1 MRTYLK
7 LILSVIVLIVGCKP
21 KQNIKTLKLGH
32 GLDVSHPV
40 HKGIVFFAEDLNKR
54 SNGSLIIK
62 IYPNGQLGDERE
74 LLELLQIGSLEI
86 TKVNAAVLENFV
98 PDYKVLSIPY
108 LFRSREHAYQF
119 YGSELGQS
127 LLTKGESVRLRGLCY
142 YDAGSRSFYTTEKP
156 IYSATD
162 LRGLKIRT
170 QKSNMAIQMIRHFD
184 ASPTPID
191 WSELYTALQQ
201 GVVDGAENNLPSF
214 FLSKH
219 YEISPYLTLDEHTR
233 IPDIL
238 VIGSSIWNSL
248 SEKEQKWI
256 LDSAKASSQIQKK
269 LWTEAE
275 NLALS
280 ELLKENVE
288 IIEISKDSFVELI
301 SPMIDEIKSDSLYAY
316 YINGIEEM
324 LRSENEYAN

>member
-1 MRTYLK
+1 MCHRG
-7 LILSVIVLIVGCKP
+7 VP
-21 KQNIKTLKLGH
+21 KG
-32 GLDVSHPV
+32 G
-40 HKGIVFFAEDLNKR
+40 
-54 SNGSLIIK
+54 
-62 IYPNGQLGDERE
+62 
-74 LLELLQIGSLEI
+74 
-86 TKVNAAVLENFV
+86 
-98 PDYKVLSIPY
+98 
-108 LFRSREHAYQF
+108 
-119 YGSELGQS
+119 
-127 LLTKGESVRLRGLCY
+127 SVRLRGLCY

-156 IYSATD
+156 IYSAID
-162 LRGLKIRT
+162 LKGLKIRT
-170 QKSNMAIQMIRHFD
+170 QKSNMAIQMIRHLD

-214 FLSKH
+214 FLSRH

-233 IPDIL
+233 IPDVL

-248 SEKEQKWI
+248 SETEQKWI

-269 LWTEAE
+269 LWTDAE

-288 IIEISKDSFVELI
+288 ILEISKDSFVELI
-301 SPMIDEIKSDSLYAY
+301 SPMIDEMKSDSLYAY

-324 LRSENEYAN
+324 LESENEYAN